1 MRNPYPIAILLCSS
15 FLLSACEEKDAQ
27 APQSPRPVLSM
38 VVSQKPVSHL
48 QITGTIEP
56 RTRTELGFRILG
68 RIATRNVDTGDL
80 VRQGDVIALLDP
92 LALELAVRSAQSD
105 LSNARVQLDNA
116 ITTEDRQRT
125 LARSRSGTEAAL
137 EEAEQ
142 ARRSAEAA
150 VAKARANLDK
160 TEEQLDHATL
170 RAEFDGVVTETSA
183 EAGQVVSAGQSVVT
197 IARPDERDA
206 VIDIPQSAASYL
218 RNGDRFEVF
227 LQIDANVTATGT
239 VREIAPAA
247 DSATRTSRT
256 KIALA
261 DPPASFRLG
270 SVVTVSAMMDIQPD
284 IQVPTSAV
292 LEKGGQTSVW
302 VIDPSSKTVALRKVA
317 AAVGNAQAGT
327 TAIENGI
334 EAGERIVVA
343 GVHKLADGQSIRF
356 DGEATQ

>member
-1 MRNPYPIAILLCSS
+1 
-15 FLLSACEEKDAQ
+15 
-27 APQSPRPVLSM
+27 M
-38 VVSQKPVSHL
+38 VVSPKPVSHL

-56 RTRTELGFRILG
+56 RTHTELGFRILG
-68 RIATRNVDTGDL
+68 RISVRNVDTGDL
-80 VRQGDVIALLDP
+80 VRKGDVIASLDP

-105 LSNARVQLDNA
+105 LSNATVQLDNA
-116 ITTEDRQRT
+116 ITTEARQRM
-125 LARSRSGTEAAL
+125 LAQSRSGTEAAL

-160 TEEQLDHATL
+160 AEEQLGYAQL

-197 IARPDERDA
+197 VARPDERDA
-206 VIDIPQSAASYL
+206 VVDIPQSAASHL
-218 RNGDRFEVF
+218 QNGDRFEVF
-227 LQIDANVTATGT
+227 LQIDAKVATTGI

-256 KIALA
+256 KIALS
-261 DPPASFRLG
+261 DPPAAFRLG
-270 SVVTVSAMMDIQPD
+270 SVVTVSAAMDLQSD
-284 IQVPTSAV
+284 IQVPTSA
-292 LEKGGQTSVW
+292 LIEKDGQKAVW
-302 VIDPSSKTVALRKVA
+302 VVDPASKTVALRKVA
-317 AAVGNAQAGT
+317 ASAGNTQAGT

-343 GVHKLADGQSIRF
+343 GVHKLTDGQSIRF